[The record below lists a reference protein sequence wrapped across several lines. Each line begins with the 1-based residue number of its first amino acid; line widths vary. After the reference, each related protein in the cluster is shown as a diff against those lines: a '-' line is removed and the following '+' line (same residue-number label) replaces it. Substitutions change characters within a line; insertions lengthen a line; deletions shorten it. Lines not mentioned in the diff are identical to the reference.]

1 METNIWYCP
10 RLEDLK
16 KDLPDIVRKAVT
28 MKTKR
33 GIELK
38 RQVQS
43 LCEESKN
50 FENDLNDQSDLIKDL
65 VQYCVTHFSCRVTNF
80 QLNAAQKNQ

>member
-16 KDLPDIVRKAVT
+16 KELPDVVRRAIT
-28 MKTKR
+28 IKTKR
-33 GIELK
+33 SIELQ
-38 RQVQS
+38 RQVQT

-50 FENDLNDQSDLIKDL
+50 FENDLNDQIDLIQEL
-65 VQYCVTHFSCRVTNF
+65 VEYCVTHFSCKITNL
-80 QLNAAQKNQ
+80 QSHAAQKNQ